1 MNLHKAGKA
10 KTPKATKGPTAA
22 SSFDAYSEQDTADKL
37 ILPYFATTH
46 GFPKPDSLDY
56 QAQHTL
62 PTDPGKTGRYDGL
75 YLSGGY
81 PYVVLEAKRHAHDLD
96 DGDFAQAR
104 SYATSE
110 FFDKPV
116 PFLVVSNGREH
127 RFYHLTATISP
138 ADHKPIYAQIPAVD
152 WGKIILETPGE
163 VRQLLTQAQLLTYLR
178 TFKEQTFTDVAAL
191 FTDPA
196 TSKFDLSRHTLGTD
210 LGQIIE
216 DRRNFIGVTATGDA
230 AIRHAIQAVALHFTI
245 KILFIKLI
253 EDLAR
258 GPETPRIIH
267 TLFPNRDYDQIG
279 GLFGFKVL
287 NALDKHD
294 RSKAMQL
301 FVRSRTYYKRL
312 AQDLARVS
320 WQDIFR
326 YGFNV
331 HMERYGQLFSAR
343 HYDRFLPSDITLQA
357 IRQDLIQ
364 IDIRTAIIYG
374 SAATRTNVIGNLYE
388 KLIDDELRSGLGAV
402 YTPDETMRFMV
413 DLGERNLSRFRGH
426 KTVEP
431 ACGSGHFYREIYRRY
446 VAEVQTQ
453 SAKSGLVFDPTAAHV
468 EALEHIYGRDIDP
481 FAVQLTLLS
490 TFLEQLKDNV
500 RPGEGAG
507 KTRHRW
513 LADRSIDTQNSLDP
527 ITIDPKLYF
536 DIEKTGDLT
545 VAKNRRASCERAAAP
560 DLMIGNPPYGVK
572 IVKGAHYDDI
582 YDLNSRDSYGYF
594 IVNAIRRLPE
604 GKRLIYIVSSS
615 FLTIGSH
622 KSLRDVILTNC
633 KVVRIVKLHRATF
646 PGIDI
651 FPAIVELERCADRA
665 KRAANVYQF
674 YDLWRLHP
682 AEHQTDLAAA
692 YAAILADLEAKK
704 EWPFD
709 EVLTKRYT
717 VRQGALDR
725 YSKRPLFEGLASLYE
740 FMTDAAP
747 TASTVELKRADNSKV
762 ELRALVL
769 RERKVVKLGDIA
781 EVKIGLQSGDNGRF
795 YRVAAGV
802 KGGATKGGYKEVPA
816 KQIVTDAAL
825 SSMTIAQRTEG
836 FDVDDPS
843 NDRFYVPLDKA
854 GASDIEG
861 GFLPVFYR
869 PVEFYIDWSKSAVAA
884 MKAHKGAVFR
894 NPQYYFRRGISF
906 SNTGIYSPTYRTGHG
921 GVFDQTGSNIFCDVL
936 EQTVLLGILS
946 STLLRYFIKSF
957 INHGVHA
964 QLDDLPIVL
973 PDGAEAKAI
982 AAVVNDI
989 VAGQKKVPTF
999 DYRPK
1004 LAELDALVTK
1014 LYVLTAGES
1023 DELSMWY
1030 RRHYPKL
1037 TGDGTEEA

>member
-1 MNLHKAGKA
+1 M
-10 KTPKATKGPTAA
+10 KATSP
-22 SSFDAYSEQDTADKL
+22 FDAYSEQDTADKL
-37 ILPYFATTH
+37 ILPYLATSH

-62 PTDPGKTGRYDGL
+62 AIDLGKTGRYDGL

-81 PYVVLEAKRHAHDLD
+81 PYVVLEAKRHIHDLD
-96 DGDFAQAR
+96 DADFQQAR
-104 SYATSE
+104 AYATSA

-116 PFLVVSNGREH
+116 PFLVVSNGRDH
-127 RFYHLTATISP
+127 KFYRLTATINP
-138 ADHKPIYAQIPAVD
+138 ADHKPIYAEIPAVD
-152 WGKIILETPGE
+152 WGKIVLESPGE
-163 VRQLLTQAQLLTYLR
+163 VKQLLTQTQLLAYLR
-178 TFKEQTFTDVAAL
+178 AFKQQSYNDIAAI

-196 TSKFDLSRHTLGTD
+196 TGKLDLSRNPLGAE
-210 LGQIIE
+210 LAQIIS
-216 DRRNFIGVTATGDA
+216 DRKNFIGITATGDA

-287 NALDKHD
+287 NALEGED
-294 RSKAMQL
+294 RDAALRL
-301 FVRSRTYYKRL
+301 FVRSRNYYRRL
-312 AQDLARVS
+312 AQDISRVS

-331 HMERYGQLFSAR
+331 HMERYGQLFSAC
-343 HYDRFLPSDITLQA
+343 HYDRFLPSDTTLQA
-357 IRQDLIQ
+357 IRHELIQ

-374 SAATRTNVIGNLYE
+374 SETARTNVIGNLYE
-388 KLIDDELRSGLGAV
+388 KLIDDELRSSLGAV

-413 DLGERNLSRFRGH
+413 DLGQRHLGRFRGH
-426 KTVEP
+426 KIVEP

-446 VAEVQTQ
+446 VAEVKEQ
-453 SAKSGLVFDPTAAHV
+453 AVKAGIAYNAPAAHT

-500 RPGEGAG
+500 LPGEGTPKA
-507 KTRHRW
+507 RHRW

-527 ITIDPKLYF
+527 VTIDPQRFF

-545 VAKNRRASCERAAAP
+545 SAKSRRASAQRAADP

-572 IVKGAHYDDI
+572 VIKGAHYDDV
-582 YDLNSRDSYGYF
+582 YNLNSRDSYGYF
-594 IVNAIRRLPE
+594 IANAISRLPE
-604 GKRLIYIVSSS
+604 GRRLIFIVSSS

-622 KSLRDVILTNC
+622 KALRDLILSTC
-633 KVVRIVKLHRATF
+633 KIVRVVKLHRATF

-651 FPAIVELERCADRA
+651 FPAIVELERCTDAA

-682 AEHQTDLAAA
+682 ATHQAELKAA
-692 YAAILADLEAKK
+692 YAAILDDLSAKK
-704 EWPFD
+704 AWPFD
-709 EVLTKRYT
+709 DVLAKRYT
-717 VRQGALDR
+717 VRQGALER
-725 YSKRPLFEGLASLYE
+725 YSKRPIFEGLASLYE
-740 FMTDAAP
+740 FMADTAA
-747 TASTVELKRADNSKV
+747 TTGTVMLTRADGSKLEV
-762 ELRALVL
+762 RYLTVRG
-769 RERKVVKLGDIA
+769 RKVVKLKDIA

-802 KGGATKGGYKEVPA
+802 KGGATKGGYREVPA
-816 KQIVTDAAL
+816 TQIVTDAGLAA
-825 SSMTIAQRTEG
+825 MTAAQRAEG
-836 FDVDDPS
+836 FEIDDPS
-843 NDRFYVPLDKA
+843 NDRFFVPLDKA

-861 GFLPVFYR
+861 GFLPVFWR
-869 PVEFYIDWSKSAVAA
+869 PIEFYIDWSMQAVAD
-884 MKAHKGAVFR
+884 MKAHSGAVFR

-906 SNTGIYSPTYRTGHG
+906 SNTGIYSPTYRLGRG
-921 GVFDQTGSNIFCDVL
+921 GVFDQTGSNIFCDVMD
-936 EQTVLLGILS
+936 QHVLLGILS
-946 STLLRYFIKSF
+946 SVLQRYFIKAF

-973 PDGAEAKAI
+973 PDDTEAKAI
-982 AAVVNDI
+982 AAVVNNI
-989 VAGQKKVPTF
+989 IAAQKISPAF

-1004 LAELDALVTK
+1004 LAELDQLICAL
-1014 LYVLTAGES
+1014 YDLTAGER
-1023 DELSMWY
+1023 DELSTWY